1 MFYTQEGKF
10 KIRCVA
16 GDPYIFDNVK
26 TVGHQS
32 FVRQVCYNPV
42 DNTKAMSCSLDCT
55 ARIWDFNGK
64 TLFDEIQSLEAIRT
78 KSRRGQKVP
87 ITSCCYTSD
96 GSQVLLGTQDGSLQ
110 LFDSKNK

>member
-42 DNTKAMSCSLDCT
+42 DNTVWLS
-55 ARIWDFNGK
+55 
-64 TLFDEIQSLEAIRT
+64 
-78 KSRRGQKVP
+78 
-87 ITSCCYTSD
+87 
-96 GSQVLLGTQDGSLQ
+96 
-110 LFDSKNK
+110 